1 MKHSGPQP
9 EGKVDLVSALEREK
23 RQIGFEL
30 HDNICQT
37 LAGTSMLLETIGRAV
52 TAGKPVSPDAFRAL
66 GRVLENAIDQTRA
79 LSQRYSLIDLRGAGL
94 MKALQELANDSPK
107 VEFRCEKPV
116 FLKSRAQALAIFRIA
131 QEAVKNALQHSRAR
145 KIRILLTQTNSAVL
159 LKVKDD
165 GKGFAATKSRNGTA
179 SGFSVMQLRAAA
191 VGGELSV
198 HSRKGLGTTITC
210 RIPTA

>member
-37 LAGTSMLLETIGRAV
+37 LAGTSLLLETIGRAV
-52 TAGKPVSPDAFRAL
+52 NAGKPVSPDAFRAL
-66 GRVLENAIDQTRA
+66 GRVLETAIDQTRA
-79 LSQRYSLIDLRGAGL
+79 LSQRYSLVDLRGAGL
-94 MKALQELANDSPK
+94 MKALQELANDSSK
-107 VEFRCEKPV
+107 AEFRCEKPV
-116 FLKSRAQALAIFRIA
+116 FLNSRAQALAIFRIG

-145 KIRILLTQTNSAVL
+145 KIRILLTQTPSAVL

-165 GKGFAATKSRNGTA
+165 GKGFAVKPRNGAAT
-179 SGFSVMQLRAAA
+179 GFSVMQLRAAA
-191 VGGELSV
+191 VGGELRV
-198 HSRKGLGTTITC
+198 YSRKGLGTTITC
-210 RIPTA
+210 KIPTN